1 MRNDGQLFGIGYDF
15 SVCLIGGICGPVYV
29 GTICIII
36 LFALALVGTRVA
48 FAAAIAGTLGL
59 IEMIGFWPGLSIA
72 GTIPYAKTSLYALS
86 VLPPFILIGFLAFH
100 AGMTATLFDAARKWL
115 GWLPGGLAVATIM
128 AQTGFAAVSGASTA
142 TAAVFSRIAI
152 PEMLEH
158 GYSKRLAAGVV
169 AAGGTIASMIPPSA
183 ILVIYGL
190 IVEELIGKLLLAGFI
205 PGIFSALVY
214 VAIIVIWASLR
225 PGVGP
230 AVGGYSWGERIR
242 AVPGI
247 LPIMIVAGII
257 ISAVYTGWATVT
269 ESGALGAAVVL
280 VLAFMHGM
288 RTRELR
294 DALMET
300 ARLTVMI
307 FTLIWGIYIFVTF
320 LSYSM
325 VPQTFADWI
334 VHLPY
339 HPYTI
344 LVCILLGYTV
354 LGMFMDAIGMLL
366 VTLPIFYPAMM
377 ALNGGPGA
385 TPETSPFGLTQS
397 EASIW
402 FGLIVV
408 KMAEVCLITPP
419 IGLNCFV
426 VNGVQPQIS
435 LPDVFRGIVLFF
447 VADIITIAGLVMFPE
462 IVLILPQLLGG
473 RG

>member
-1 MRNDGQLFGIGYDF
+1 
-15 SVCLIGGICGPVYV
+15 
-29 GTICIII
+29 
-36 LFALALVGTRVA
+36 
-48 FAAAIAGTLGL
+48 
-59 IEMIGFWPGLSIA
+59 
-72 GTIPYAKTSLYALS
+72 
-86 VLPPFILIGFLAFH
+86 
-100 AGMTATLFDAARKWL
+100 
-115 GWLPGGLAVATIM
+115 
-128 AQTGFAAVSGASTA
+128 
-142 TAAVFSRIAI
+142 
-152 PEMLEH
+152 
-158 GYSKRLAAGVV
+158 
-169 AAGGTIASMIPPSA
+169 
-183 ILVIYGL
+183 
-190 IVEELIGKLLLAGFI
+190 
-205 PGIFSALVY
+205 
-214 VAIIVIWASLR
+214 
-225 PGVGP
+225 
-230 AVGGYSWGERIR
+230 
-242 AVPGI
+242 
-247 LPIMIVAGII
+247 MIVALII

-320 LSYSM
+320 LNYST
-325 VPQTFADWI
+325 VPQAFAEWI
-334 VHLPY
+334 VHLPF

-377 ALNGGPGA
+377 ALNGGPDA
-385 TPETSPFGLTQS
+385 TPETSPFGLTQD

-447 VADIITIAGLVMFPE
+447 IADIFTIAALVTCSRDRPDPAETAELSGLRARRFHHMADCPGHPFRAITTRWIMAHDGRGPDIRVHPRRHRRRRA
-462 IVLILPQLLGG
+462 LLRAQYAGAGLRRDFRRLLRTALGRVRLGQRRRRPRSTRPSCWRWGWPGPVIGALFDRYGG
-473 RG
+473 RAVYVGGLPPMGTGFLVASADDRTLAWLDRPRPAGRHRRRRRPA

>member
-1 MRNDGQLFGIGYDF
+1 MTGAIFGIGYSDP
-15 SVCLIGGICGPVYV
+15 VVVGI
-29 GTICIII
+29 ICICM
-36 LFALALVGTRVA
+36 LFALALVGVRVA
-48 FAAAIAGTLGL
+48 FAAAIAGFVGL
-59 IEMIGFWPGLSIA
+59 VELIGFWPGATTA

-100 AGMTATLFDAARKWL
+100 AGMTTTLFDAARKWL
-115 GWLPGGLAVATIM
+115 GWLPGGLAVATVM

-190 IVEELIGKLLLAGFI
+190 IVEESIGKLLLAGFI
-205 PGIFSALVY
+205 PGLFSALVY
-214 VAIIVIWASLR
+214 GVIIVGWASIR
-225 PGVGP
+225 PGIGP
-230 AVGGYSWGERIR
+230 AVGGYSWGERFR
-242 AVPGI
+242 ALPGI
-247 LPIMIVAGII
+247 LPIMLVAFII

-269 ESGALGAAVVL
+269 ESGALGAFVVL

-320 LSYSM
+320 LNFST
-325 VPQTFADWI
+325 VPQAFSTWI
-334 VHLPY
+334 VELPY
-339 HPYTI
+339 DPYVI
-344 LVCILLGYTV
+344 LLCILLGYTV

-377 ALNGGPGA
+377 ALNGGPDA
-385 TPETSPFGLTQS
+385 TPETSPFGLTRE

-447 VADIITIAGLVMFPE
+447 VADVLTIIALVMFPE
-462 IVLILPQLLGG
+462 IILFLPQLLSPA

>member
-1 MRNDGQLFGIGYDF
+1 MRNDGQIFGIGYDF
-15 SVCLIGGICGPVYV
+15 TVCLSSGICGPVYV
-29 GTICIII
+29 GTICIIL
-36 LFALALVGTRVA
+36 LFLLAVLGMRVA
-48 FAAAIAGTLGL
+48 FAAAIAGTIGL
-59 IEMIGFWPGLSIA
+59 IEMIGLWPGLSIA
-72 GTIPYAKTSLYALS
+72 GSIPYAKTSLYSLS

-100 AGMTATLFDAARKWL
+100 AGMTTKLFDAGRKWL
-115 GWLPGGLAVATIM
+115 GWLPGGLAVATVM

-142 TAAVFSRIAI
+142 TAAVFGRIAI
-152 PEMLEH
+152 PDMLAA
-158 GYSKRLAAGVV
+158 GYSKRLSAGVV

-190 IVEELIGKLLLAGFI
+190 IVEESIGKLLLAGFV
-205 PGIFSALVY
+205 PGLFSALVY
-214 VAIIVIWASLR
+214 VAIIVGWASLR

-230 AVGGYSWGERIR
+230 AVGGYSWGERFR
-242 AVPGI
+242 SVPGV
-247 LPIMIVAGII
+247 LPIMLVAFII

-280 VLAFMHGM
+280 VIAIMHGM
-288 RTRELR
+288 RIPELR

-325 VPQTFADWI
+325 VPQTFSEWI
-334 VHLPY
+334 VNLPY
-339 HPYTI
+339 DPYVI
-344 LVCILLGYTV
+344 LICILLGYTI

-377 ALNGGPGA
+377 ALNGGDYA
-385 TPETSPFGLTQS
+385 TPETSPFGLTQA
-397 EASIW
+397 EASLW

-447 VADIITIAGLVMFPE
+447 VADVLTIAALVMWPDIILVLPE
-462 IVLILPQLLGG
+462 LLS
-473 RG
+473 